1 MKMYAGAD
9 MIKGSSKASQ
19 LLLKVKVGGG
29 VNIFVVVFVVVVVH
43 MTSE

>member
-29 VNIFVVVFVVVVVH
+29 
-43 MTSE
+43 SEHFRRRFCCCGCAYDE